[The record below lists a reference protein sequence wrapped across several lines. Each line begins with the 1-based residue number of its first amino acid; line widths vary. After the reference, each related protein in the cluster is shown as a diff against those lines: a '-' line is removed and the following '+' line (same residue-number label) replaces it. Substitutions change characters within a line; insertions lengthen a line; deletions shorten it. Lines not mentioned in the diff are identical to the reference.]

1 MRPRF
6 KFRLSPYNKYLNVCL
21 LDLLKTKTT
30 KKTPPPSPPPP
41 KTELQNIFD

>member
-21 LDLLKTKTT
+21 FDLLKTKTT
-30 KKTPPPSPPPP
+30 TKEPTPTGPH